1 MFEKGNIGIQPFK
14 EQDENSPDNEDNNV
28 LDDGDWT
35 IVDDPADN
43 TPENKVLYLVYC
55 RTWC

>member
-1 MFEKGNIGIQPFK
+1 MFDEVNIGIKPF
-14 EQDENSPDNEDNNV
+14 EWQNQNRPDDE
-28 LDDGDWT
+28 DDDILKDGNRA

-55 RTWC
+55 RTWS